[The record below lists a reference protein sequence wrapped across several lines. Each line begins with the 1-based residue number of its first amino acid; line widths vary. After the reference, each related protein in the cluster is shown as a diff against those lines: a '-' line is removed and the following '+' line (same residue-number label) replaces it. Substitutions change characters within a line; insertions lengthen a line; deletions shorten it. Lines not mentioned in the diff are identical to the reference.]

1 MAGVAAGDRRAWA
14 SLVERHLSAI
24 HGAAWYLLA
33 DRAEAED
40 VAQEAFLRLL
50 PKAPDWRSDGAS
62 VRTWL
67 RRVAVNL
74 SIDRLRAR
82 RSVSLDVVAERP
94 VDMDV
99 DADLDRRRRVAAALD
114 ALPERQRT
122 VIVLVHYHGYSQRE
136 AAELMNV
143 STDALESLLAR
154 ARRNLKRRLD
164 AVAAD
169 LLGASP

>member
-14 SLVERHLSAI
+14 LLVERHLSAI

-74 SIDRLRAR
+74 SIDRLRAH
-82 RSVSLDVVAERP
+82 RSVSLDMVAETP
-94 VDMDV
+94 ADEDV
-99 DADLDRRRRVAAALD
+99 DADVDRRRRVAAAL
-114 ALPERQRT
+114 AGLPERQRAA
-122 VIVLVHYHGYSQRE
+122 IVLVHYQGYSQRE
-136 AAELMNV
+136 AAELLSI

-154 ARRNLKRRLD
+154 ARRTLKQRLD

-169 LLGASP
+169 LLGASR

>member
-14 SLVERHLSAI
+14 SLVERHLSAV
-24 HGAAWYLLA
+24 HGAAWYVLA

-50 PKAPDWRSDGAS
+50 PKAPDWRADGAS

-82 RSVSLDVVAERP
+82 RSVSLELVAETP
-94 VDMDV
+94 AEGDI
-99 DADLDRRRRVAAALD
+99 DADVDRRRRVAAALND
-114 ALPERQRT
+114 LPERQRT
-122 VIVLVHYHGYSQRE
+122 AVVLVHYQGYSQRE
-136 AAELMNV
+136 AAELLSI

-154 ARRNLKRRLD
+154 GRRTLKQRLD

-169 LLGASP
+169 LLGAS

>member
-50 PKAPDWRSDGAS
+50 PKAPDWRPDGAS

-82 RSVSLDVVAERP
+82 RSVSLDVVAETP
-94 VDMDV
+94 ADIDV
-99 DADLDRRRRVAAALD
+99 DADVDRRRRVAAALD
-114 ALPERQRT
+114 GLPERQRT
-122 VIVLVHYHGYSQRE
+122 AIMLVHYQGYSQRE
-136 AAELMNV
+136 AAELL
-143 STDALESLLAR
+143 SISLDALESLLAR
-154 ARRNLKRRLD
+154 ARRNLKQRLE